1 LKKTRVIVVTDGDD
15 VARQTVEEVARRFG
29 LRCISASAGNPTP
42 LTGDEIAAL
51 ACRADH
57 DPVLVMVD
65 DRGRSAKGPGESALE
80 GLLTNPGVE
89 VLGVVAVASHTSRA
103 RGVRVDE
110 SVTAAG
116 EVTSDAVDK
125 EGRPRDGDAVLI
137 GDTVDVLNQFAAPFI
152 VGVGDP
158 GKMRGQDDAARH
170 CPVTARAVEE
180 ILKRAGVAPR
190 RETGVT

>member
-1 LKKTRVIVVTDGDD
+1 MRKTRIIVVTDGDD
-15 VARQTVEEVARRFG
+15 VARQAVEDVARRFG

-51 ACRADH
+51 ASRADH

-65 DRGRSAKGPGESALE
+65 DRGRSVKGPGESALE
-80 GLLTNPGVE
+80 ALLTNPAVE
-89 VLGVVAVASHTSRA
+89 VLGVVAVASHTSGA

-116 EVTSDAVDK
+116 EVTRQAVDK
-125 EGRPRDGDAVLI
+125 EGRPRAGDAVLI
-137 GDTVDVLNQFAAPFI
+137 GDTVDVLNQFEAPFI

-158 GKMRGQDDAARH
+158 GKMGGHDGPAHH
-170 CPVTARAVEE
+170 CPITARAVEE
-180 ILKRAGVAPR
+180 ILKRAGVTPSGRA
-190 RETGVT
+190 